1 MVNELSPSGKPWLFS
16 NRDLRKL
23 IIPLFIEQFLA
34 IFVGLA
40 DSVMVAS
47 VGEAAVSAVSLIDT
61 IMILLINIFAALTSG
76 GAIVAGQALGRKR
89 AEEGCEAIEQT
100 LLFSVAF
107 SMFIM
112 VLVYVGKWLILHVV
126 FGKIEPEVMSNCNTY
141 LMIVTASIPFLAV
154 YNAGAAMHRAMG
166 DSRTPMIMSL
176 IMNGMN
182 IAGNAFL
189 LYGLKWGIEGAAIP
203 TACSRMFAG
212 VWMLIWMCD
221 KKKIL
226 HLRTILGIR
235 LKWPVLKR
243 ILHLGIPYGLENS
256 MFQLGKILV
265 LSLVSGFGTASI
277 AANAVANSVCSFA
290 IVGGIAMGYAMSAVT
305 AQCVGAGDYLQVRY
319 YTKKLLKYSYA
330 ILTLMCAFIALIL
343 PLILRVYNLTD
354 ETAAMARVIILYH
367 SVCAI
372 IAWAPSFNLPS
383 VLRAANDVSYCMIV
397 TTVSMWVFRI
407 GFSFVIGKY
416 MGVGV
421 LGVWIAMTID
431 WVVRDIF
438 LIARYRGKAW
448 EHKLV

>member
-1 MVNELSPSGKPWLFS
+1 
-16 NRDLRKL
+16 
-23 IIPLFIEQFLA
+23 
-34 IFVGLA
+34 
-40 DSVMVAS
+40 
-47 VGEAAVSAVSLIDT
+47 
-61 IMILLINIFAALTSG
+61 
-76 GAIVAGQALGRKR
+76 
-89 AEEGCEAIEQT
+89 
-100 LLFSVAF
+100 
-107 SMFIM
+107 
-112 VLVYVGKWLILHVV
+112 
-126 FGKIEPEVMSNCNTY
+126 
-141 LMIVTASIPFLAV
+141 
-154 YNAGAAMHRAMG
+154 MG
-166 DSRTPMIMSL
+166 DSKTAMYMSL
-176 IMNGMN
+176 VMNGIN
-182 IAGNAFL
+182 VAGNAL
-189 LYGLKWGIEGAAIP
+189 LIFGFRLGIAGAAIP
-203 TACSRMFAG
+203 TLVSRIVVA
-212 VWMLIWMCD
+212 VVILRMLTNKNKVVHLILPFSFRFD
-221 KKKIL
+221 FPLLKKIL
-226 HLRTILGIR
+226 GIG
-235 LKWPVLKR
+235 LPN
-243 ILHLGIPYGLENS
+243 GLENS

-319 YTKKLLKYSYA
+319 DTKKLLKYSYA
-330 ILTLMCAFIALIL
+330 ILALMCGFIALIL

-397 TTVSMWVFRI
+397 TTVSMWLFRI